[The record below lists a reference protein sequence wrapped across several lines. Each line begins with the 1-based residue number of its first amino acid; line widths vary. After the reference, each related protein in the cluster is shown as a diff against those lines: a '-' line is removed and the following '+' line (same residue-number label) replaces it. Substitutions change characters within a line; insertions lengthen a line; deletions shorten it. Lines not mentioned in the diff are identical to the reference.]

1 MNAHGRTS
9 LGMAVD
15 MLKVAIAELQVTVD
29 HQFVLEHYHRWKD
42 GSVKLSRLR
51 RIRRELLQELEPDAR
66 TAAADL
72 REEQAREQVSH
83 PKQVDVR

>member
-1 MNAHGRTS
+1 MNAHGLTS
-9 LGMAVD
+9 LGMAID
-15 MLKVAIAELQVTVD
+15 LLKVAIAELQVTVD
-29 HQFVLEHYHRWKD
+29 HQFTIEHYPRWKD

-66 TAAADL
+66 TTSADL

-83 PKQVDVR
+83 SVKVDG